1 MKEDKYCII
10 KILLL
15 ENGIQQNVILV
26 DSLSEIIELNEKKAQ
41 ELADIFQLNSDWDS
55 YQNHLHLLQ

>member
-26 DSLSEIIELNEKKAQ
+26 DSLSEIIELNKEKAQ
-41 ELADIFQLNSDWDS
+41 ELADIFQLNSDS
-55 YQNHLHLLQ
+55 GYKYHIRKIG